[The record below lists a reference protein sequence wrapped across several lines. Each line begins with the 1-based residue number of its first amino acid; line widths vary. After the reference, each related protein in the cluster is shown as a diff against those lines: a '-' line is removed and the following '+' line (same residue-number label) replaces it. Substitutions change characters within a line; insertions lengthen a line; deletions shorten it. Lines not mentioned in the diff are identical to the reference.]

1 MLSVLRTAVLFSTS
15 DFLASL
21 PLTGS
26 ERWQRQPL
34 RPWRRGMGVVPG
46 ASLRDGA
53 GPVGDKDKWIS
64 SEPAF

>member
-1 MLSVLRTAVLFSTS
+1 MLSFLRTAVLFSAS

-34 RPWRRGMGVVPG
+34 RQWRREMGVVPG
-46 ASLRDGA
+46 ASLRDRGGA
-53 GPVGDKDKWIS
+53 GRR
-64 SEPAF
+64 